1 MASRL
6 TTFIVALIVGG
17 TVIAGLIVGAQRE
30 DESRVDL
37 IITNGQVF
45 TGAGEALAEAI
56 AVQGNR
62 ILRVGSNREI
72 KRMRRPQTLMLDAHG
87 ATVLP
92 GLIDTHVHLGAAAA
106 AAAGVDLADAE
117 GPDDVQARISAFA
130 EAHPG
135 TRWVRGRGWGPGAL
149 PDSIAPRALLDEAL
163 PERPAYLVSAD
174 GRTAWVNST
183 ALAVAGISRQTP
195 NPRNGVIVRDPR
207 TGEPTGTL
215 RDTAATLVA
224 RALPP
229 LTEVERLEGLESAI
243 AEAHR
248 AGITSVHSLGDTAG
262 ELALYEGLRAQKA
275 LRLRVYSVLT
285 VPEVSGLPDVDALGV
300 LQERFP
306 DDPLVKAGGVF
317 VPWPAGPVRRADP
330 PAIETLATVL
340 DARGWQVLIE
350 VPTDAAVPEA
360 IEALEAARKVNVD
373 REVPRRNRLEGL
385 TSLSA
390 ERAAR
395 LAELDV
401 TASLQPSEETLD
413 ASTCAVAVH
422 AGARLTFGSNWPDA
436 DVHPLET
443 LAAVIEPSTVGPT
456 AGAADAE
463 SVDQHLTL
471 EQAVEAHTSVAA
483 WSSFD
488 EQRKGRLARGLLAD
502 IVILST
508 DIFTPGRRLSDA
520 EVDTTIFDGKVVYS
534 RAALMGTH

>member
-30 DESRVDL
+30 DEGRVDL

-45 TGAGEALAEAI
+45 TGAGEAFAEAV
-56 AVQGNR
+56 AVQGNK

-117 GPDDVQARISAFA
+117 GPEDIQARIGAFA
-130 EAHPG
+130 EAHAG

-163 PERPAYLVSAD
+163 PERPAYFLSAD

-195 NPRNGVIVRDPR
+195 NPRNGIIVRDPR

-229 LTEVERLEGLESAI
+229 LTEVERLEGLEGAI

-248 AGITSVHSLGDTAG
+248 AGITSVHSLGDTSE
-262 ELALYEGLRAQKA
+262 ELALYDALRAQKA
-275 LRLRVYSVLT
+275 LRLRVYSVLA
-285 VPEVSGLPDVDALGV
+285 VPDVSGVPDVAALGV
-300 LQERFP
+300 LQEQFP

-317 VPWPAGPVRRADP
+317 VPWAEGQPGHASPQS
-330 PAIETLATVL
+330 IETLATVF

-350 VPTDAAVPEA
+350 APTEDAAT
-360 IEALEAARKVNVD
+360 EALEALEAVRQVNVE
-373 REVPRRNRLEGL
+373 REPPRRNRLAGL

-401 TASLQPSEETLD
+401 IASLQAAEETLD
-413 ASTCAVAVH
+413 ASTCAAAVH
-422 AGARLTFGSNWPDA
+422 AGARLIFGSNWPDSP
-436 DVHPLET
+436 VNPLET
-443 LAAVIEPSTVGPT
+443 LGVVTETSTSEATSDAAATEGI
-456 AGAADAE
+456 DR
-463 SVDQHLTL
+463 HLTL

-502 IVILST
+502 IVILNT
-508 DIFTPGRRLSDA
+508 DLFTPGRRLSDA

-534 RAALMGTH
+534 RAALLGTH